1 MRQVKSDRVNYIRC
15 STFIREVLN
24 YIEYRREDFQLYK
37 DNLYIINNL
46 LTEDERVEQD
56 KGFRLIK
63 VI

>member
-1 MRQVKSDRVNYIRC
+1 MRQVKSDIVYYTKC

-46 LTEDERVEQD
+46 LIEDERVKQD
-56 KGFRLIK
+56 KEFRLIK